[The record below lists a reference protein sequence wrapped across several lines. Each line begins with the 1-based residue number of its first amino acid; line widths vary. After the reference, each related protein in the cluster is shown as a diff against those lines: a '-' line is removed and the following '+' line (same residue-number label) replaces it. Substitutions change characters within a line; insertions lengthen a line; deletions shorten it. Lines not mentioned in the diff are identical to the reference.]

1 MTDEEYSMSVYGSPS
16 DELFTAVHNV
26 TATSLTNEQCADIIN
41 ELWIQGYEIIRTV
54 PDTPTEPKE

>member
-1 MTDEEYSMSVYGSPS
+1 MSVYGSPA

-41 ELWIQGYEIIRTV
+41 ELWLLGYEIIRTV
-54 PDTPTEPKE
+54 PNAAPKGDTNE

>member
-1 MTDEEYSMSVYGSPS
+1 MSVYGSPA
-16 DELFTAVHNV
+16 DELFSAVFSV
-26 TATSLTNEQCADIIN
+26 TATPLTNEQCADIIH